1 MDLKK
6 KTYTYFSKA
15 IGDYFKIRKAST
27 NKYIAKLQYFSI
39 YKHKKLNY
47 YQAQFLNKI
56 YNFSSGQI
64 LQKKSKRVKSF
75 KKSVHSFGAIIN
87 LLNKKLNKK
96 LNSIYLF
103 YIKNFNLSTYLWV
116 KKMFYLIKPKIY
128 YTILTNSWNYIVK
141 HKRRVKKKI
150 FRNLFKQSK
159 FV

>member
-1 MDLKK
+1 MGLKK
-6 KTYTYFSKA
+6 DAYKYFIKA
-15 IGDYFKIRKAST
+15 TIDYFKIRKAFT
-27 NKYIAKLQYFSI
+27 NKYVAKLHYFSI

-56 YNFSSGQI
+56 YNFSGGQI
-64 LQKKSKRVKSF
+64 LQKKSRRVKGF
-75 KKSVHSFGAIIN
+75 KKSIHSFGATIN

-103 YIKNFNLSTYLWV
+103 YIKNFNLSIYLWV
-116 KKMFYLIKPKIY
+116 KKMFYLIKPNIY
-128 YTILTNSWNYIVK
+128 YTVITNSWNYIVK
-141 HKRRVKKKI
+141 HKRRIKKKI